1 MKMIQKTIPV
11 LPAINIQDTIMFY
24 ESKLGFTAFDLGG
37 YVVMKKDDAEL
48 HFFLCTDRYL
58 CENSRSYIRV
68 SNIEDLYIELSAL
81 NIILPNGKLAGKNR
95 GLKEFCVRDN
105 NGNLLRFA
113 GDTWK

>member
-1 MKMIQKTIPV
+1 MIQKTIPV
-11 LPAINIQDTIMFY
+11 LPAINIKDTIMFY

-37 YVVMKKDDAEL
+37 YVVMKKDNTEL

-58 CENSRSYIRV
+58 CENSRSYIQV
-68 SNIEDLYIELSAL
+68 NNIEDLYIELSAL
-81 NIILPNGKLAGKNR
+81 NIILPNGKLADKNR

-113 GDTWK
+113 EDTWK

>member
-11 LPAINIQDTIMFY
+11 LPAINIKDTIMFY
-24 ESKLGFTAFDLGG
+24 ESKLGFSAFDLGG
-37 YVVMKKDDAEL
+37 YVILKKDDVEL
-48 HFFLCTDRYL
+48 HFFLCNDKYL
-58 CENSRSYIRV
+58 CENSRSYIQV

-81 NIILPNGKLAGKNR
+81 SIILPNGKLTDKNR

-113 GDTWK
+113 EDKKK

>member
-1 MKMIQKTIPV
+1 MIQKTIPV
-11 LPAINIQDTIMFY
+11 LPATNIKETIMFY

-58 CENSRSYIRV
+58 CENSLSYIRV

-81 NIILPNGKLAGKNR
+81 NIILPNGKLANKNR

-113 GDTWK
+113 EDTRK